1 MYGIRKGLVDH
12 IISENLSIRLYRISK
27 MIDMESED
35 NTKIKSKKIATDV
48 CKALGIWD
56 TIGKKWSLLILRH
69 LAANDNMH
77 FNELKRLL
85 GISSN
90 VLAKKLKQ
98 LEQEGLVTRRAV
110 FEDSPLR
117 VEYKITP
124 LAKELD
130 AIFIG
135 LDKWI
140 AKWESRNKLD

>member
-1 MYGIRKGLVDH
+1 MNL
-12 IISENLSIRLYRISK
+12 ENLSIRLYRISK
-27 MIDMESED
+27 TTDMEPED

-56 TIGKKWSLLILRH
+56 TIGKKWALLILRY
-69 LAANDNMH
+69 LSTNDNMH

-98 LEQEGLVTRRAV
+98 LEQEGLITRRAV
-110 FEDSPLR
+110 YDNSPLR

-140 AKWESRNKLD
+140 AKWESRNEL

>member
-1 MYGIRKGLVDH
+1 
-12 IISENLSIRLYRISK
+12 
-27 MIDMESED
+27 MESED
-35 NTKIKSKKIATDV
+35 ENKIKSKKIATDV
-48 CKALGIWD
+48 CKSLGIWD

-69 LAANDNMH
+69 LSTNDNMH

-98 LEQEGLVTRRAV
+98 LEKEGLVARKAI
-110 FEDSPLR
+110 FEDRPLR
-117 VEYKITP
+117 VEYKLTS

-140 AKWESRNKLD
+140 DKWESRNKLD

>member
-1 MYGIRKGLVDH
+1 MNL
-12 IISENLSIRLYRISK
+12 ENLSIRLHRICK
-27 MIDMESED
+27 RIDMEPED
-35 NTKIKSKKIATDV
+35 ETKIKSKKIAADV

-56 TIGKKWSLLILRH
+56 TIGKKWSLLILRY
-69 LAANDNMH
+69 LSANDNLH

-135 LDKWI
+135 LEKWI
-140 AKWESRNKLD
+140 DKWESRNNRH

>member
-1 MYGIRKGLVDH
+1 MTHTK
-12 IISENLSIRLYRISK
+12 IIWNKLYYPV
-27 MIDMESED
+27 DMEPED
-35 NTKIKSKKIATDV
+35 KTKIKSKTIATDV

-69 LAANDNMH
+69 LSANDNIH

-135 LDKWI
+135 LEKWI
-140 AKWESRNKLD
+140 AKWESRNNRPLAV

>member
-1 MYGIRKGLVDH
+1 MTHTKINWNKVYYRVDA
-12 IISENLSIRLYRISK
+12 
-27 MIDMESED
+27 ESEYG
-35 NTKIKSKKIATDV
+35 TKIKKIATDV

-56 TIGKKWSLLILRH
+56 TIGKKWSLLILRY
-69 LAANDNMH
+69 LSAKDNMH
-77 FNELKRLL
+77 FNEIKRLL

-110 FEDSPLR
+110 YENSPLR

-135 LDKWI
+135 LEKWVD
-140 AKWESRNKLD
+140 KWESRNKLD

>member
-1 MYGIRKGLVDH
+1 
-12 IISENLSIRLYRISK
+12 
-27 MIDMESED
+27 MIDMEPED
-35 NTKIKSKKIATDV
+35 NTKIKSKKIATNV

-56 TIGKKWSLLILRH
+56 TIGKKWSLLILRY
-69 LAANDNMH
+69 LSANDNTH

-98 LEQEGLVTRRAV
+98 LEQEGLVIRRAV
-110 FEDSPLR
+110 YDNSPLR
-117 VEYKITP
+117 VEYKVTP

-140 AKWESRNKLD
+140 AKWESRNEL

>member
-1 MYGIRKGLVDH
+1 
-12 IISENLSIRLYRISK
+12 
-27 MIDMESED
+27 MIDMKPED
-35 NTKIKSKKIATDV
+35 ETKIKSKRIATDV

-56 TIGKKWSLLILRH
+56 TIGKKWSLLILRY
-69 LAANDNMH
+69 LSANDNMH
-77 FNELKRLL
+77 FNEIKRLL
-85 GISSN
+85 AISSN
-90 VLAKKLKQ
+90 VLTKRLKQ

-135 LDKWI
+135 LEKWVD
-140 AKWESRNKLD
+140 KWESRNKLD

>member
-1 MYGIRKGLVDH
+1 
-12 IISENLSIRLYRISK
+12 
-27 MIDMESED
+27 
-35 NTKIKSKKIATDV
+35 
-48 CKALGIWD
+48 
-56 TIGKKWSLLILRH
+56 
-69 LAANDNMH
+69 MH

-110 FEDSPLR
+110 YENRPLR

-130 AIFIG
+130 GIFIG
-135 LDKWI
+135 LEKWI
-140 AKWESRNKLD
+140 VKWESRDELRY

>member
-1 MYGIRKGLVDH
+1 MY
-12 IISENLSIRLYRISK
+12 
-27 MIDMESED
+27 
-35 NTKIKSKKIATDV
+35 
-48 CKALGIWD
+48 
-56 TIGKKWSLLILRH
+56 
-69 LAANDNMH
+69 

-110 FEDSPLR
+110 FEDTPLR

-135 LDKWI
+135 L
-140 AKWESRNKLD
+140 AF

>member
-1 MYGIRKGLVDH
+1 KR
-12 IISENLSIRLYRISK
+12 
-27 MIDMESED
+27 IDMEPED
-35 NTKIKSKKIATDV
+35 NTKTKSKKIATDV

-56 TIGKKWSLLILRH
+56 TIGKKWSLLILRY
-69 LAANDNMH
+69 LSANDNTH

-110 FEDSPLR
+110 YENSPLR

-135 LDKWI
+135 LEKWV
-140 AKWESRNKLD
+140 AKWETRDELRY

>member
-1 MYGIRKGLVDH
+1 MTHTKINWNKVYYPVDA
-12 IISENLSIRLYRISK
+12 
-27 MIDMESED
+27 ESEYG
-35 NTKIKSKKIATDV
+35 TKIKGKKIATDV

-69 LAANDNMH
+69 LSANDNMH
-77 FNELKRLL
+77 FNEIKRLL

-98 LEQEGLVTRRAV
+98 LEQEGLVTRRAIY
-110 FEDSPLR
+110 ENSLLR
-117 VEYKITP
+117 VEYTITP

-135 LDKWI
+135 LEKWV

>member
-1 MYGIRKGLVDH
+1 MDP
-12 IISENLSIRLYRISK
+12 
-27 MIDMESED
+27 ED
-35 NTKIKSKKIATDV
+35 KSKIKSKKIATNV

-56 TIGKKWSLLILRH
+56 TIGKKWSLLILRY
-69 LAANDNMH
+69 LSANDNLH

-135 LDKWI
+135 LEKWI
-140 AKWESRNKLD
+140 DKWESRNNRH

>member
-1 MYGIRKGLVDH
+1 
-12 IISENLSIRLYRISK
+12 
-27 MIDMESED
+27 
-35 NTKIKSKKIATDV
+35 
-48 CKALGIWD
+48 
-56 TIGKKWSLLILRH
+56 
-69 LAANDNMH
+69 MH

-98 LEQEGLVTRRAV
+98 LEQEGLVTRKAV
-110 FEDSPLR
+110 YENSPLR

-135 LDKWI
+135 LEKWVD
-140 AKWESRNKLD
+140 KWESRNKLD

>member
-1 MYGIRKGLVDH
+1 
-12 IISENLSIRLYRISK
+12 
-27 MIDMESED
+27 MEPED
-35 NTKIKSKKIATDV
+35 DTKIKSKKIATDV

-69 LAANDNMH
+69 LSANDNMH
-77 FNELKRLL
+77 FNELKRIL

-98 LEQEGLVTRRAV
+98 LEQAGLVTRRAV
-110 FEDSPLR
+110 YDNSPLR
-117 VEYKITP
+117 VDYKITP

-135 LDKWI
+135 LETWI
-140 AKWESRNKLD
+140 AKWESRNDRH

>member
-1 MYGIRKGLVDH
+1 MSHTKIVCNKVYY
-12 IISENLSIRLYRISK
+12 S
-27 MIDMESED
+27 IDMEPED
-35 NTKIKSKKIATDV
+35 ESKTKSKKIATDV

-56 TIGKKWSLLILRH
+56 TIGKKWSLLILRY
-69 LAANDNMH
+69 LSANDNMH
-77 FNELKRLL
+77 FNEIKRLL

-110 FEDSPLR
+110 YDNSPLR

-140 AKWESRNKLD
+140 VKWESRNKLD

>member
-1 MYGIRKGLVDH
+1 MTHTK
-12 IISENLSIRLYRISK
+12 IIWNKVSYP
-27 MIDMESED
+27 IDTESEHESE
-35 NTKIKSKKIATDV
+35 IKNKKVATGV

-69 LAANDNMH
+69 LSANNSLH

-90 VLAKKLKQ
+90 MLAKKLKQ
-98 LEQEGLVTRRAV
+98 LEQEGLITRRAV
-110 FEDSPLR
+110 YDTSPLR
-117 VEYKITP
+117 VEYKLTP

-135 LDKWI
+135 LDTWI
-140 AKWESRNKLD
+140 SKWESRNKLD

>member
-1 MYGIRKGLVDH
+1 MNL
-12 IISENLSIRLYRISK
+12 ENLSIHSHRISK
-27 MIDMESED
+27 RIDMEPED
-35 NTKIKSKKIATDV
+35 ESKIKTKKIATDV

-69 LAANDNMH
+69 LSANDNMH

-110 FEDSPLR
+110 HDSSPLR

-140 AKWESRNKLD
+140 AKWESRNKL

>member
-1 MYGIRKGLVDH
+1 
-12 IISENLSIRLYRISK
+12 
-27 MIDMESED
+27 MEPGD
-35 NTKIKSKKIATDV
+35 KTKIKGKKIATDV

-77 FNELKRLL
+77 FNQLKRLL

-110 FEDSPLR
+110 YENSPLR

>member
-1 MYGIRKGLVDH
+1 MNL
-12 IISENLSIRLYRISK
+12 ENLSIRLYRISK
-27 MIDMESED
+27 MIDMEPED
-35 NTKIKSKKIATDV
+35 NTKIKSKKIATNV

-56 TIGKKWSLLILRH
+56 TIGKKWSLLILRY
-69 LAANDNMH
+69 LSANDNTH

-98 LEQEGLVTRRAV
+98 LEQEGLVIRRAV
-110 FEDSPLR
+110 YDNSPLR
-117 VEYKITP
+117 VEYKVTP

-140 AKWESRNKLD
+140 AKWESRNEL

>member
-1 MYGIRKGLVDH
+1 
-12 IISENLSIRLYRISK
+12 
-27 MIDMESED
+27 MIDVELEDES
-35 NTKIKSKKIATDV
+35 KIKSKKIATDV

-69 LAANDNMH
+69 LSANDNMH

-98 LEQEGLVTRRAV
+98 LEQGGLVIRRAV
-110 FEDSPLR
+110 YDNSPLR

-140 AKWESRNKLD
+140 AKWESRNKL

>member
-1 MYGIRKGLVDH
+1 
-12 IISENLSIRLYRISK
+12 
-27 MIDMESED
+27 MIDIESED
-35 NTKIKSKKIATDV
+35 DIKIKSKKIATNV

-69 LAANDNMH
+69 LSANDNFH
-77 FNELKRLL
+77 FNELKRVL

-98 LEQEGLVTRRAV
+98 LEQEGLITRRAV
-110 FEDSPLR
+110 YDNSPLR

-135 LDKWI
+135 LEKWI
-140 AKWESRNKLD
+140 SKWESRDELRY

>member
-1 MYGIRKGLVDH
+1 MNL
-12 IISENLSIRLYRISK
+12 ENLSIHLYWISK
-27 MIDMESED
+27 TIDMEPEN

-69 LAANDNMH
+69 LSTNDNMH

-85 GISSN
+85 GITSN

-98 LEQEGLVTRRAV
+98 LEQEGLITRKAV
-110 FEDSPLR
+110 YETSPLR

-124 LAKELD
+124 LARELD

-135 LDKWI
+135 LEKWV
-140 AKWESRNKLD
+140 AKWESRNNRH

>member
-1 MYGIRKGLVDH
+1 M
-12 IISENLSIRLYRISK
+12 
-27 MIDMESED
+27 
-35 NTKIKSKKIATDV
+35 

-77 FNELKRLL
+77 FNEIKRLL

-98 LEQEGLVTRRAV
+98 LEQEGLVSRRAV
-110 FEDSPLR
+110 YENIPLR

-135 LDKWI
+135 LEKWV
-140 AKWESRNKLD
+140 AKWKSRNKLD

>member
-1 MYGIRKGLVDH
+1 MTHTKINWNKVYYSVDA
-12 IISENLSIRLYRISK
+12 
-27 MIDMESED
+27 ESEYG
-35 NTKIKSKKIATDV
+35 TKIKDKKIATDV

-56 TIGKKWSLLILRH
+56 TIGKKWSLLILRY
-69 LAANDNMH
+69 LSVNDNMH
-77 FNELKRLL
+77 FNEIKRLL

-110 FEDSPLR
+110 YENSPLR

-135 LDKWI
+135 LEKWVD
-140 AKWESRNKLD
+140 KWESRNKLD

>member
-1 MYGIRKGLVDH
+1 MTHTK
-12 IISENLSIRLYRISK
+12 IIWNKVYDP
-27 MIDMESED
+27 IDMESEHESI
-35 NTKIKSKKIATDV
+35 IKSKKIVTDV

-69 LAANDNMH
+69 LSINDNMH
-77 FNELKRLL
+77 FNEIKRLL

-98 LEQEGLVTRRAV
+98 LEQEGLVIRSAIY
-110 FEDSPLR
+110 ENIPLR

-124 LAKELD
+124 LVKELD

-135 LDKWI
+135 LEKWVS
-140 AKWESRNKLD
+140 KWESRNKLD

>member
-1 MYGIRKGLVDH
+1 MPH
-12 IISENLSIRLYRISK
+12 TIIIPNNVYDP
-27 MIDMESED
+27 IDMESGHES
-35 NTKIKSKKIATDV
+35 KIKSKKIVTDI

-69 LAANDNMH
+69 LSANDNMH
-77 FNELKRLL
+77 FNEIKRLL

-110 FEDSPLR
+110 YENSPLR

-140 AKWESRNKLD
+140 AKREYVTNISSFLII

>member
-1 MYGIRKGLVDH
+1 
-12 IISENLSIRLYRISK
+12 
-27 MIDMESED
+27 MEPED
-35 NTKIKSKKIATDV
+35 ETTIKTKKILTDV

-69 LAANDNMH
+69 LSANDKMH

-117 VEYKITP
+117 VVEYKITP

-135 LDKWI
+135 LEKWV
-140 AKWESRNKLD
+140 AKWESRNNQH

>member
-1 MYGIRKGLVDH
+1 MNL
-12 IISENLSIRLYRISK
+12 ENLLVRLHRICK
-27 MIDMESED
+27 RIDMEPKEES
-35 NTKIKSKKIATDV
+35 KIKSKRIATDV

-56 TIGKKWSLLILRH
+56 TIGKKWSLLILRY
-69 LAANDNMH
+69 LTANDNMH

-85 GISSN
+85 GVSSN

-98 LEQEGLVTRRAV
+98 LEQEGLVTRSAV
-110 FEDSPLR
+110 YDNSPVR

-135 LDKWI
+135 LEKWV
-140 AKWESRNKLD
+140 AKWESRDELRY

>member
-1 MYGIRKGLVDH
+1 MTHTKIIRNKVYDP
-12 IISENLSIRLYRISK
+12 
-27 MIDMESED
+27 IDMESEHESI
-35 NTKIKSKKIATDV
+35 IKSKKIVTDV

-69 LAANDNMH
+69 LSVNDNMH
-77 FNELKRLL
+77 FNEIKRLL

-98 LEQEGLVTRRAV
+98 LEQEGLVIRRAV

-117 VEYKITP
+117 VEYKLTP

-130 AIFIG
+130 AIFID

-140 AKWESRNKLD
+140 DKWESRN